1 MFPAHD
7 PYFLLIQSIAEI
19 NGCKLELIFDQ
30 NHLTGNEIC
39 RACNPDN
46 SKNIQYF
53 LAGLKLQVKELRSLL
68 KGTFAN
74 IDYSDRFTRTA
85 YMLAYF
91 PFYIEPIYNVTK
103 SHINKLI
110 EANTSEI
117 NICFIGGGP
126 LPELLGL
133 SKSISAKN
141 SVSILNCSI
150 LDAFPY
156 WITEREYC
164 TKALLKDYF
173 KGEVGIVSLTFNLWS
188 NNLKIPKEIH
198 DADIVVAQN
207 CINDCPK
214 DKLSIM
220 KNNFQMIWNNMKKS
234 SSIIIIDL
242 NYNTISDLLKDLKK
256 YFSQNRGVIVQDI
269 FWDERRPNIPKCQH
283 LEELLFEQT
292 DGLLARRTVKYYSF
306 IVRKI

>member
-1 MFPAHD
+1 MHD
-7 PYFLLIQSIAEI
+7 PYYKLLKTVAEI
-19 NGCKLELIFDQ
+19 NGCQLDLIINQ
-30 NHLTGNEIC
+30 NHSTTSEIC
-39 RACNPDN
+39 RACNSNN

-68 KGTFAN
+68 KGAFAN

-91 PFYIEPIYNVTK
+91 PFYIEPIYYVTK
-103 SHINKLI
+103 SHISKLI

-141 SVSILNCSI
+141 NVSILNCSI

-164 TKALLKDYF
+164 TKSLLEDYF
-173 KGEVGIVSLTFNLWS
+173 KGEVGIDSLTFNLWS

-198 DADIVVAQN
+198 NADLVVAQN

-214 DKLSIM
+214 DRFSIM
-220 KNNFQMIWNNMKKS
+220 KNNFQIIWNNMKKS
-234 SSIIIIDL
+234 SSIIILDL
-242 NYNTISDLLKDLKK
+242 NYNTISDLLKNLKK
-256 YFSQNRGVIVQDI
+256 YFSQNGGEIVQDI
-269 FWDERRPNIPKCQH
+269 SWDEKRPNIPKCQH

-292 DGLLARRTVKYYSF
+292 DGLWAKGKVKYYSL
-306 IVRKI
+306 IVKKI

>member
-1 MFPAHD
+1 MHD
-7 PYFLLIQSIAEI
+7 PYFKLLKTVAEI
-19 NGCKLELIFDQ
+19 NGCQLDLIINQ
-30 NHLTGNEIC
+30 NHSTTSEIC
-39 RACNPDN
+39 RACDSNN
-46 SKNIQYF
+46 SKYIQYF

-68 KGTFAN
+68 KGAFAN
-74 IDYSDRFTRTA
+74 IDYSDRFTRAA

-91 PFYIEPIYNVTK
+91 PFYIEPIYYVTQ

-141 SVSILNCSI
+141 NVSKLNCSI

-164 TKALLKDYF
+164 TKSLLEDYF
-173 KGEVGIVSLTFNLWS
+173 KGEVGMDSLTFNLWS

-198 DADIVVAQN
+198 NADLVVAQN
-207 CINDCPK
+207 CINDCPQNK
-214 DKLSIM
+214 FQTM
-220 KNNFQMIWNNMKKS
+220 KKNFQQIWKNMKKG
-234 SSIIIIDL
+234 SSIIILDL
-242 NYNTISDLLKDLKK
+242 NYVTINELLKDLKV
-256 YFSQNRGVIVQDI
+256 YFCKNGGIVIQDI
-269 FWDERRPNIPKCQH
+269 IKDEKRPNIPKCQH
-283 LEELLFEQT
+283 LEELLFEQV
-292 DGLLARRTVKYYSF
+292 DGLIARRSVKYYSL
-306 IVRKI
+306 IVKKI

>member
-1 MFPAHD
+1 MHD
-7 PYFLLIQSIAEI
+7 PYYKLLKTVAEI
-19 NGCKLELIFDQ
+19 NGCQLDLII
-30 NHLTGNEIC
+30 NRNYSTANEIC
-39 RACNPDN
+39 RACNSNN

-68 KGTFAN
+68 KGAFTN

-91 PFYIEPIYNVTK
+91 PFYIEPIYYVTK

-110 EANTSEI
+110 GANTSEI

-141 SVSILNCSI
+141 NVSILNCSI

-164 TKALLKDYF
+164 TKSLLEDYF
-173 KGEVGIVSLTFNLWS
+173 KGEVGM
-188 NNLKIPKEIH
+188 
-198 DADIVVAQN
+198 
-207 CINDCPK
+207 CIG
-214 DKLSIM
+214 S
-220 KNNFQMIWNNMKKS
+220 
-234 SSIIIIDL
+234 
-242 NYNTISDLLKDLKK
+242 
-256 YFSQNRGVIVQDI
+256 
-269 FWDERRPNIPKCQH
+269 
-283 LEELLFEQT
+283 
-292 DGLLARRTVKYYSF
+292 A
-306 IVRKI
+306 

>member
-1 MFPAHD
+1 MHD
-7 PYFLLIQSIAEI
+7 PYYKLLKTVAEI
-19 NGCKLELIFDQ
+19 NGCQLDLIIDQ
-30 NHLTGNEIC
+30 NHSTTGEIC
-39 RACNPDN
+39 RACNSNN

-68 KGTFAN
+68 KGAFAN

-91 PFYIEPIYNVTK
+91 PFYIEPIYYVTK

-141 SVSILNCSI
+141 NVSILNCSI

-164 TKALLKDYF
+164 TKSLLEDYF
-173 KGEVGIVSLTFNLWS
+173 KGEVGIDSLTFNLWS

-198 DADIVVAQN
+198 NADLVVAQN

-214 DKLSIM
+214 DKFSIM
-220 KNNFQMIWNNMKKS
+220 KNNFQIIWNNMKKN
-234 SSIIIIDL
+234 SSIIILDL
-242 NYNTISDLLKDLKK
+242 NYNTISDLLKNLKK
-256 YFSQNRGVIVQDI
+256 YFSQSGGEIVQDI
-269 FWDERRPNIPKCQH
+269 SRGEKRPSIPKCQH

-292 DGLLARRTVKYYSF
+292 DGLLARRVVKYYSL
-306 IVRKI
+306 IVKKI